1 MAIKIRSSQLQVAD
15 TFDFS
20 SGTLR
25 TGTPSGATDAA
36 NKAYVDAQVRDAL
49 AGGDGIAIADGAG
62 TDTISVD
69 LATNPGLKF
78 TSNKLDVKVKSES
91 GGSITKD
98 ADGLY
103 IGDGAIASA
112 KLAGSIA
119 NAKLA
124 NSTISGK
131 ALGANLDNLAAGQGL
146 ALGSPYNG
154 SAAQTMDLNLD
165 GSTLAK
171 GASGVKVADGGIA
184 TGQLAND
191 CVTSAKVADGAINA
205 NSMLADAVVTGPKLS
220 VQPFRQVFAAN
231 GSATAFTVTGKNIYT
246 GGEDGIL
253 VFRNGL
259 LIEAKESS
267 PSGQDEYT
275 FANSGSDLVI
285 TFGAAPTANDSIQ
298 VMAILIS

>member
-1 MAIKIRSSQLQVAD
+1 MAIQIRSSQLQVAD

-20 SGTLR
+20 TGTLR

-36 NKAYVDAQVRDAL
+36 NKAYVDAQVRDNL
-49 AGGDGIAIADGAG
+49 AAGDGIAIADGAG

-69 LATNPGLKF
+69 LATDPGLKF
-78 TSNKLDVKVKSES
+78 TSNKLDVKVKAES

-103 IGDGAIASA
+103 LADGAVGNA
-112 KLAGSIA
+112 KLAGSIP
-119 NAKLA
+119 NDKLA

-131 ALGANLDNLAAGQGL
+131 ALGTNLDALTDGNGIADFSYTGAGVAAI
-146 ALGSPYNG
+146 AL
-154 SAAQTMDLNLD
+154 DLD
-165 GSTLAK
+165 GSTLSV
-171 GASGVKVADGGIA
+171 GASGVKVADNGIA
-184 TGQLAND
+184 EAQLSDD
-191 CVTSAKVADGAINA
+191 CVTAAQVADGAINA

-220 VQPFRQVFAAN
+220 VQPYREAFVGN
-231 GSATAFTVTGKNIYT
+231 NSTTAFTVAGKNVYT

-259 LIEAKESS
+259 LIEAKQSS

-285 TFGAAPTANDSIQ
+285 TFGAAPATGDSIQ

>member
-1 MAIKIRSSQLQVAD
+1 MAIKVRSTQINLAD
-15 TFDFS
+15 AFTF
-20 SGTLR
+20 SGAVEVQ
-25 TGTPSGATDAA
+25 TPSSANQAA
-36 NKAYVDAQVRDAL
+36 NKAYVDAQLPDSF
-49 AGGDGIAIADGAG
+49 AGGDGIDINDGAG

-69 LATNPGLKF
+69 LATDAGLKF

-103 IGDGAIASA
+103 IADAAISSA

-131 ALGANLDNLAAGQGL
+131 ALGASLD
-146 ALGSPYNG
+146 ALTDGNGIADFSYNG
-154 SAAQTMDLNLD
+154 SSAGVIALDLD
-165 GSTLAK
+165 GSTLAV
-171 GASGVKVADGGIA
+171 GASGVKVSDGGVG
-184 TGQLAND
+184 TTQLAND

-205 NSMLADAVVTGPKLS
+205 NSMLADSVITGPKLA
-220 VQPFRQVFAAN
+220 VQPKRAKFTGDNSTTTFA
-231 GSATAFTVTGKNIYT
+231 VTGANVYT

-275 FANSGSDLVI
+275 FANAGSNLNI
-285 TFGAAPTANDSIQ
+285 TFGAAPSTGD
-298 VMAILIS
+298 AILFVGLLVS

>member
-36 NKAYVDAQVRDAL
+36 NKAYVDAQVRDQL
-49 AGGDGIAIADGAG
+49 AAGDGIAIADGAG

-69 LATNPGLKF
+69 LATDPGLKF

-91 GGSITKD
+91 GGAITKD

-103 IGDGAIASA
+103 IADNAIGNA

-154 SAAQTMDLNLD
+154 GSAQTMDLNLD

-171 GASGVKVADGGIA
+171 SASGVKVADNGIA
-184 TGQLAND
+184 EAQLSDD
-191 CVTSAKVADGAINA
+191 CVTSAQVADGAINA
-205 NSMLADAVVTGPKLS
+205 NAMLADAVVTGPKLS
-220 VQPFRQVFAAN
+220 VQPFRQKFTAN
-231 GSATAFTVTGKNIYT
+231 GSSTAFTVTGKNIYT

-259 LIEAKESS
+259 LIEAVESS
-267 PSGQDEYT
+267 PSGQDQYT

-285 TFGAAPTANDSIQ
+285 TFGAAPTSQDSIQ
-298 VMAILIS
+298 VCAILIS

>member
-1 MAIKIRSSQLQVAD
+1 MAVKIRSTQLSLAD
-15 TFDFS
+15 NFTFA
-20 SGTLR
+20 GQIEVP
-25 TGTPSGATDAA
+25 TPSSANQAAT
-36 NKAYVDAQVRDAL
+36 KGYVDSQIADPFS
-49 AGGDGIAIADGAG
+49 GGDGIAIDASGDP
-62 TDTISVD
+62 DVISVD
-69 LATNPGLKF
+69 LATDAGLKF

-103 IGDGAIASA
+103 IADAA
-112 KLAGSIA
+112 IA

-131 ALGANLDNLAAGQGL
+131 ALGANLDTLSAGQGL
-146 ALGSPYNG
+146 ALASPYNG
-154 SAAQTMDLNLD
+154 AAAQTIDLNLD

-171 GASGVKVADGGIA
+171 AASGLKVADGGIA
-184 TGQLAND
+184 TTQLAND

-205 NSMLADAVVTGPKLS
+205 NSMIADAVITGPKLAVS
-220 VQPFRQVFAAN
+220 PYREKFTGN
-231 GSATAFTVTGKNIYT
+231 GSATAFTVSNKNVYA

-259 LIEAKESS
+259 LVEGKESS

-285 TFGAAPTANDSIQ
+285 TFGAAPSTGDTIFLVA
-298 VMAILIS
+298 VLIS

>member
-1 MAIKIRSSQLQVAD
+1 MAIQIRSSQLQVAD

-20 SGTLR
+20 TGTLR

-36 NKAYVDAQVRDAL
+36 NKAYVDSQIRDNL
-49 AGGDGIAIADGAG
+49 AAGDGIAIADGVG

-69 LATNPGLKF
+69 LATNPGLLF

-103 IGDGAIASA
+103 IADAAIGND

-119 NAKLA
+119 NGKLA

-131 ALGANLDNLAAGQGL
+131 ALGANLDALAAGQGL
-146 ALGSPYNG
+146 ALASPYNG
-154 SAAQTMDLNLD
+154 AAGQTMDLNLD
-165 GSTLAK
+165 GSTMAK
-171 GASGVKVADGGIA
+171 SASGVKVADNGIGS
-184 TGQLAND
+184 TQLAD
-191 CVTSAKVADGAINA
+191 DSVTAAQVADGAINA

-220 VQPFRQVFAAN
+220 VQPYRQAFAGN
-231 GSATAFTVTGKNIYT
+231 NSATAFTVTGKNIYT
-246 GGEDGIL
+246 GGEDGVL

-267 PSGQDEYT
+267 PAGQDEYT

-285 TFGAAPTANDSIQ
+285 TFGAAPATGDSIQ